1 MSMKKDD
8 LKEFVTMLAVI
19 ADTYGQPRPSKE
31 AVRLYFK
38 VLSEYSLEDVSKAMM
53 EHLKTSSFMPK
64 PADIIRIL
72 EGTAEDRAS
81 EAWYH
86 VLKAMQ
92 QYGHYESVQ
101 FDNPAIHYA
110 IERMGGWQ
118 KLCQMTEE
126 ELPYRERDFVKH
138 YVRGE
143 RIATWD
149 KVPLR
154 FMGKHEQDNVFNGW
168 DDMIPDTVFI
178 KTNDNVKKMLD
189 SSNKE

>member
-1 MSMKKDD
+1 MQNKDFKKFMA
-8 LKEFVTMLAVI
+8 LLALV
-19 ADTYGQPRPSKE
+19 ADTYSQPRLSE
-31 AVRLYFK
+31 DAVKLYFK
-38 VLSEYSLEDVSKAMM
+38 VLSDYSLDEVSQAIM
-53 EHLKTSSFMPK
+53 EHIKQSPYMPK
-64 PADIIRIL
+64 PADIIRII

-86 VLKAMQ
+86 VLKAIQ
-92 QYGHYESVQ
+92 QYGYYESVQ

-118 KLCQMTEE
+118 KLCQLTEE
-126 ELPYRERDFVKH
+126 ELPFRERDFIKH

-143 RIATWD
+143 RMATWD

>member
-1 MSMKKDD
+1 MQNKDFKKFMA
-8 LKEFVTMLAVI
+8 LLALV
-19 ADTYGQPRPSKE
+19 ADTYSQPRLSE
-31 AVRLYFK
+31 DAVKLYFK
-38 VLSEYSLEDVSKAMM
+38 VLSDYSLDEVSQAIM
-53 EHLKTSSFMPK
+53 EHIKQSPYMPK
-64 PADIIRIL
+64 PADIIRII

-86 VLKAMQ
+86 VLKTIQ

-118 KLCQMTEE
+118 KLCQLTEE
-126 ELPYRERDFVKH
+126 ELPFRERDFIKH
-138 YVRGE
+138 YIRGE
-143 RIATWD
+143 RMATWD

>member
-1 MSMKKDD
+1 MQNKDFKKFMA
-8 LKEFVTMLAVI
+8 LLALV
-19 ADTYGQPRPSKE
+19 ADTYSQPRLSE
-31 AVRLYFK
+31 DAVKLYFK
-38 VLSEYSLEDVSKAMM
+38 VLSDYSLDEVSQAIM
-53 EHLKTSSFMPK
+53 EHIKQSPYMPK
-64 PADIIRIL
+64 PADVIRIL
-72 EGTAEDRAS
+72 DGTVEDRAS

-118 KLCQMTEE
+118 KLCQLTEE
-126 ELPYRERDFVKH
+126 ELPFRERDFIKH

-143 RIATWD
+143 RMATWD

>member
-1 MSMKKDD
+1 MQNKDFKKFMA
-8 LKEFVTMLAVI
+8 LLALV
-19 ADTYGQPRPSKE
+19 ADTYSQPRLSE
-31 AVRLYFK
+31 DAVKLYFK
-38 VLSEYSLEDVSKAMM
+38 VLSDYSLDEVSQAIM
-53 EHLKTSSFMPK
+53 EHIKQSPYMPK
-64 PADIIRIL
+64 PADIIRII

-81 EAWYH
+81 EAWYY
-86 VLKAMQ
+86 VLKAIQ
-92 QYGHYESVQ
+92 QYGYYESVQ

-118 KLCQMTEE
+118 KLCQLTEE
-126 ELPYRERDFVKH
+126 ELPFRERDFIKH
-138 YVRGE
+138 YIRGE
-143 RIATWD
+143 RMASWD

>member
-1 MSMKKDD
+1 MQNKDFKKFMA
-8 LKEFVTMLAVI
+8 LLALV
-19 ADTYGQPRPSKE
+19 ADTYSQPRLSE
-31 AVRLYFK
+31 DAVKLYFK
-38 VLSEYSLEDVSKAMM
+38 VLSDYSLDEVSQAIM
-53 EHLKTSSFMPK
+53 EHIKQSPYMPK
-64 PADIIRIL
+64 PADVIRIL
-72 EGTAEDRAS
+72 DGTVEDRAS

-118 KLCQMTEE
+118 KLCQLTEE
-126 ELPYRERDFVKH
+126 ELPFRERDFIKH
-138 YVRGE
+138 YIRGE
-143 RIATWD
+143 RMASWD

>member
-1 MSMKKDD
+1 MESSD
-8 LKEFVTMLAVI
+8 LEQFITMMGIV
-19 ADTYGQPRPSKE
+19 ADTYGQPRLNPNAIK
-31 AVRLYFK
+31 LYFE
-38 VLSEYSLEDVSKAMM
+38 VLSEYPLSEISKAIK
-53 EHLKTSSFMPK
+53 EHVKQSPYMPK
-64 PADIIRIL
+64 PADIIRIID
-72 EGTAEDRAS
+72 GTAEDRAS
-81 EAWYH
+81 EAWYY
-86 VLKAMQ
+86 VLKTIQ

-154 FMGKHEQDNVFNGW
+154 FIGKHEQDNVFNGW

-178 KTNDNVKKMLD
+178 KTNNDVKKMLD

>member
-1 MSMKKDD
+1 MQNKDFKKFMA
-8 LKEFVTMLAVI
+8 LLALV
-19 ADTYGQPRPSKE
+19 ADTYSQPRLSE
-31 AVRLYFK
+31 DAVKLYFK
-38 VLSEYSLEDVSKAMM
+38 VLSDYSLDEVSQAIM
-53 EHLKTSSFMPK
+53 EHIKQSPYMPK
-64 PADIIRIL
+64 PADVIRIL
-72 EGTAEDRAS
+72 DGTVEDRAS

-86 VLKAMQ
+86 VLKAIQ

-118 KLCQMTEE
+118 KLCQLTEE
-126 ELPYRERDFVKH
+126 ELPFRERDFIKH
-138 YVRGE
+138 YIRGE
-143 RIATWD
+143 RMATWD

>member
-1 MSMKKDD
+1 MQNKDFKKFMA
-8 LKEFVTMLAVI
+8 LLALV
-19 ADTYGQPRPSKE
+19 ADTYSQPRLSE
-31 AVRLYFK
+31 DAVKLYFK
-38 VLSEYSLEDVSKAMM
+38 VLSDYSLDEVSQAIM
-53 EHLKTSSFMPK
+53 EHIKQSPYMPK
-64 PADIIRIL
+64 PADIIRII

-118 KLCQMTEE
+118 KLCQLTEE
-126 ELPYRERDFVKH
+126 ELPFRERDFIKH
-138 YVRGE
+138 YIRGE
-143 RIATWD
+143 RMASWD

>member
-1 MSMKKDD
+1 MQNKDFKKFMA
-8 LKEFVTMLAVI
+8 LLALV
-19 ADTYGQPRPSKE
+19 ADTYSQPRLSE
-31 AVRLYFK
+31 DAVKLYFK
-38 VLSEYSLEDVSKAMM
+38 VLSDYSLDEVSQAIM
-53 EHLKTSSFMPK
+53 EHIKQSPYMPK
-64 PADIIRIL
+64 PADVIRIL
-72 EGTAEDRAS
+72 DGTVEDRAI

-86 VLKAMQ
+86 VLKAIQ
-92 QYGHYESVQ
+92 QYGYYESVQ

-118 KLCQMTEE
+118 KLCQLTEE
-126 ELPYRERDFVKH
+126 ELPFRERDFIKH

-143 RIATWD
+143 RMATWD

>member
-1 MSMKKDD
+1 MQNKDFKKFMA
-8 LKEFVTMLAVI
+8 LLALV
-19 ADTYGQPRPSKE
+19 ADTYSQPRLSE
-31 AVRLYFK
+31 DAVKLYFK
-38 VLSEYSLEDVSKAMM
+38 VLSDYSLDEVSQAIM
-53 EHLKTSSFMPK
+53 EHIKQSPYMPK
-64 PADIIRIL
+64 PADIIRII

-81 EAWYH
+81 EAWYY
-86 VLKAMQ
+86 VLKAIQ
-92 QYGHYESVQ
+92 QYGYYESVQ

-118 KLCQMTEE
+118 KLCQLTEE
-126 ELPYRERDFVKH
+126 ELPFRERDFIKH

-143 RIATWD
+143 RMASWD

>member
-1 MSMKKDD
+1 MQNKDFKKFMA
-8 LKEFVTMLAVI
+8 LLALV
-19 ADTYGQPRPSKE
+19 ADTYSQPRLSE
-31 AVRLYFK
+31 DAVKLYFK
-38 VLSEYSLEDVSKAMM
+38 VLSDYSLDEVSQAIM
-53 EHLKTSSFMPK
+53 EHIKQSPYMPK
-64 PADIIRIL
+64 PADIIRII

-86 VLKAMQ
+86 VLKAIQ

-118 KLCQMTEE
+118 KLCQLTEE
-126 ELPYRERDFVKH
+126 ELPFRERDFIKH

-143 RIATWD
+143 RMATWD

-154 FMGKHEQDNVFNGW
+154 FIGKHEQDNVFNGW
-168 DDMIPDTVFI
+168 DEMIPDTVFI

>member
-1 MSMKKDD
+1 MQNKDFKKFMA
-8 LKEFVTMLAVI
+8 LLALI
-19 ADTYGQPRPSKE
+19 ADTYSQSRLSE
-31 AVRLYFK
+31 DAVKLYFK
-38 VLSEYSLEDVSKAMM
+38 VLSDYSLDEVSQAMM
-53 EHLKTSSFMPK
+53 EHLKRSPYMPK

-81 EAWYH
+81 EAWYC
-86 VLKAMQ
+86 VLKAIQ
-92 QYGHYESVQ
+92 QYGYYESVQ

-118 KLCQMTEE
+118 KLCQLTEE
-126 ELPYRERDFVKH
+126 ELPFRERDFIKH

-143 RIATWD
+143 RMASWD

>member
-1 MSMKKDD
+1 MQNKDFKKFMA
-8 LKEFVTMLAVI
+8 LLALV
-19 ADTYGQPRPSKE
+19 ADTYGQPRLSE
-31 AVRLYFK
+31 DAVKLYFK
-38 VLSEYSLEDVSKAMM
+38 VLSDYSLDDVSKAIM
-53 EHLKTSSFMPK
+53 EHLKLSPYMPK
-64 PADIIRIL
+64 PADIIRIID
-72 EGTAEDRAS
+72 GTAEDRAN

-86 VLKAMQ
+86 VLKAIQ

-118 KLCQMTEE
+118 KLCQLTEE
-126 ELPYRERDFVKH
+126 ELPFRERDFIKH
-138 YVRGE
+138 YIRGE
-143 RIATWD
+143 RMASWD

>member
-1 MSMKKDD
+1 MQNKDFKKFMA
-8 LKEFVTMLAVI
+8 LLALV
-19 ADTYGQPRPSKE
+19 ADTYSQPRLSE
-31 AVRLYFK
+31 DAVKLYFK
-38 VLSEYSLEDVSKAMM
+38 VLSDYSLDEVSQAIM
-53 EHLKTSSFMPK
+53 EHIKQSPYMPK
-64 PADIIRIL
+64 PADVIRIL
-72 EGTAEDRAS
+72 DGTVEDRAS
-81 EAWYH
+81 EAWYY
-86 VLKAMQ
+86 VLKAIQ

-118 KLCQMTEE
+118 KLCQLTEE
-126 ELPYRERDFVKH
+126 ELPFRERDFIKH
-138 YVRGE
+138 YIRGE
-143 RIATWD
+143 RMATWD

>member
-1 MSMKKDD
+1 MA
-8 LKEFVTMLAVI
+8 LLALV
-19 ADTYGQPRPSKE
+19 ADTYGQPRLSE
-31 AVRLYFK
+31 DAVKLYFK
-38 VLSEYSLEDVSKAMM
+38 VLSDYSLDEVSQAIM
-53 EHLKTSSFMPK
+53 EHIKQSPYMPK
-64 PADIIRIL
+64 PADIIRII

-86 VLKAMQ
+86 VLKAIQ

-118 KLCQMTEE
+118 KLCQLTEE
-126 ELPYRERDFVKH
+126 ELPYRERDFIKH

-143 RIATWD
+143 RMASWD

>member
-1 MSMKKDD
+1 MQNKDFKKFMA
-8 LKEFVTMLAVI
+8 LLALV
-19 ADTYGQPRPSKE
+19 ADTYSQPRLSE
-31 AVRLYFK
+31 DAVKLYFK
-38 VLSEYSLEDVSKAMM
+38 VLSDYSLDEVSQAIM
-53 EHLKTSSFMPK
+53 EHIKQSPYMPK
-64 PADIIRIL
+64 PADIIRII

-86 VLKAMQ
+86 VLKAIQ

-118 KLCQMTEE
+118 KLCQLTEE
-126 ELPYRERDFVKH
+126 ELPFRERDFIKH
-138 YVRGE
+138 YIRGE
-143 RIATWD
+143 RMASWD

-178 KTNDNVKKMLD
+178 KTNDDVKKMLD

>member
-1 MSMKKDD
+1 MQNKDFKKFMA
-8 LKEFVTMLAVI
+8 LLALV
-19 ADTYGQPRPSKE
+19 ADTYSQPRLSE
-31 AVRLYFK
+31 DAVKLYFK
-38 VLSEYSLEDVSKAMM
+38 VLSDYSLDEVSQAIM
-53 EHLKTSSFMPK
+53 EHIKQSPYMPK
-64 PADIIRIL
+64 PADIIRII

-86 VLKAMQ
+86 VLKAIQ

-118 KLCQMTEE
+118 KLCQLTEE
-126 ELPYRERDFVKH
+126 ELPFRERDFIKH
-138 YVRGE
+138 YIRGE
-143 RIATWD
+143 RMASWD